1 MASRLLRPCKRW
13 LRRSSAPE
21 SVETAVTAFGIGL
34 LAAASPCVLP
44 LYPGVFAYLTEQART
59 HPASDRRLIG
69 PAILAGVLTMM
80 LALGAITV
88 AFSIALGRVLVFL
101 VPVAL
106 GVILF
111 MGLAMLAGRNPFQR
125 LPTIRIRGTRW
136 PLLNAYAYGLLYG
149 PIALPCCGPLVVAI
163 FALSATVGEAFAS
176 LWVFLWFGIGLGA
189 PLLLLAFVPTSFQ
202 RRMTGLA
209 ARHGRTVEWIGGLLL
224 VAVAVYYAIEN
235 WDLFRL
241 YVR

>member
-1 MASRLLRPCKRW
+1 MD
-13 LRRSSAPE
+13 
-21 SVETAVTAFGIGL
+21 TALTAFSIGL
-34 LAAASPCVLP
+34 LAATSPCVLP
-44 LYPGVFAYLTEQART
+44 LYPGVFAYLSEQSRT
-59 HPASDRRLIG
+59 IPGSGRRLIG

-88 AFSIALGRVLVFL
+88 AFSIALGRVLALL

-106 GVILF
+106 GVILL
-111 MGLAMLAGRNPFQR
+111 MGLAMLVGRNPFQR

-163 FALSATVGEAFAS
+163 FALSATVGEALAS
-176 LWVFLWFGIGLGA
+176 LWVFLWFGLGLGA
-189 PLLLLAFVPTSFQ
+189 PLLLLALVPDSLQ
-202 RRMTGLA
+202 RRLTRLS
-209 ARHGRTVEWIGGLLL
+209 ARHGRTMEVIGGLLL
-224 VAVAVYYAIEN
+224 IVVAIYNAVEN

-241 YVR
+241 YLR

>member
-1 MASRLLRPCKRW
+1 
-13 LRRSSAPE
+13 
-21 SVETAVTAFGIGL
+21 VETAVTAFGIGL

-44 LYPGVFAYLTEQART
+44 LYPGVFAYLSEQART
-59 HPASDRRLIG
+59 YPGSDRRLIG

-80 LALGAITV
+80 LALGAVTV

-106 GVILF
+106 GVILI

-125 LPTIRIRGTRW
+125 MPSIRIRGTRW

-163 FALSATVGEAFAS
+163 FALSATVGEALAS
-176 LWVFLWFGIGLGA
+176 MWVFLWFGLGLGA
-189 PLLLLAFVPTSFQ
+189 PLLLLALVPNSVQ
-202 RRMTGLA
+202 RRMTRVS
-209 ARHGRTVEWIGGLLL
+209 ARHGRTIEVIGGLLL
-224 VAVAVYYAIEN
+224 IAVAVYYAVEN

-241 YVR
+241 YLR